1 MTAFVSSVCF
11 RVFDTDGDGF
21 LSRSE
26 IEVMCKALIDIR
38 KENNVGEKASFF
50 VWTVEMFLNS
60 IYLSAFIFSGN
71 IPMILPHNSQG
82 ALFEMI
88 WITTIDRRSL
98 RSWSIKWTDESTLD
112 KDSSVHYFDLPWS
125 KWSLITDPD
134 LDHLKGTHP
143 QTSILGTSFEHLEFQ
158 FSRLTLYNVFGN
170 WFSG

>member
-71 IPMILPHNSQG
+71 IPMTLPHNSQS
-82 ALFEMI
+82 AFV
-88 WITTIDRRSL
+88 WD
-98 RSWSIKWTDESTLD
+98 
-112 KDSSVHYFDLPWS
+112 
-125 KWSLITDPD
+125 D
-134 LDHLKGTHP
+134 LDYDHWSAITQIMVDQMNRWIH
-143 QTSILGTSFEHLEFQ
+143 
-158 FSRLTLYNVFGN
+158 FGQGFISSLF
-170 WFSG
+170 WSTMI